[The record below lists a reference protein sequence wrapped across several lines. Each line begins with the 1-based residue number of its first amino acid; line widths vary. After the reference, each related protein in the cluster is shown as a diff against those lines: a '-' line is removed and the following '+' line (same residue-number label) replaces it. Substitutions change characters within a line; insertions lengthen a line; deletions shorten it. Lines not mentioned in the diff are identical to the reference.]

1 MEGLP
6 EAYEKAEQLLS
17 EVERYGTLEE
27 VRSRDKNL
35 KEKQKEYR
43 MTEKDLNQELK
54 ILSDAEKDQE
64 LNLERTEIKRSRKLT
79 E

>member
-1 MEGLP
+1 
-6 EAYEKAEQLLS
+6 
-17 EVERYGTLEE
+17 
-27 VRSRDKNL
+27 
-35 KEKQKEYR
+35 

-64 LNLERTEIKRSRKLT
+64 LNLGRTEIKRSRKLT

>member
-1 MEGLP
+1 
-6 EAYEKAEQLLS
+6 
-17 EVERYGTLEE
+17 
-27 VRSRDKNL
+27 
-35 KEKQKEYR
+35 

>member
-1 MEGLP
+1 M
-6 EAYEKAEQLLS
+6 
-17 EVERYGTLEE
+17 ERYGTLEE
-27 VRSRDKNL
+27 VRSRYKNL